1 MAATITYV
9 FTSHSPW
16 TYLGHAAF
24 LDIARR
30 HGATVEYRPV
40 PLGAIFAET
49 GGQPLAKR
57 HPVRQRYRLVELQ
70 RWRARRGL
78 PLNLHPQFFP
88 VDPVLADRLAIA
100 IAEAGGDPDPFL
112 RRVFAAVWA
121 EERNLADPETIA
133 DLAAASGIAPELQAR
148 AGAPEI
154 AAAYQR
160 NREMAEAAGVFG
172 APSYILNGELFWGQD
187 RLDLLDDALATGR
200 PPYTA

>member
-30 HGATVEYRPV
+30 HGAAVEYRPV

-133 DLAAASGIAPELQAR
+133 DLAAASGIGPELQAR

>member
-30 HGATVEYRPV
+30 HGAAVEYRPV

-121 EERNLADPETIA
+121 EERNLADPATIA
-133 DLAAASGIAPELQAR
+133 DLAAASGIGPELQAR
-148 AGAPEI
+148 AGTPEI
-154 AAAYQR
+154 
-160 NREMAEAAGVFG
+160 EAA
-172 APSYILNGELFWGQD
+172 
-187 RLDLLDDALATGR
+187 
-200 PPYTA
+200 

>member
-30 HGATVEYRPV
+30 HGAAVEYRPV

-121 EERNLADPETIA
+121 EERNLADPATIA
-133 DLAAASGIAPELQAR
+133 DLAAASGIGPELQAR

-200 PPYTA
+200 LPYTA

>member
-30 HGATVEYRPV
+30 HGAAVEYRPV

-57 HPVRQRYRLVELQ
+57 HPVRQHYRLVELQ

-78 PLNLHPQFFP
+78 TLNLHPQFFP
-88 VDPVLADRLAIA
+88 VDPALADHLAIA
-100 IAEAGGDPDPFL
+100 IVDAGGDPDPFL

-121 EERNLADPETIA
+121 EERNLADPATIA
-133 DLAAASGIAPELQAR
+133 DLAAASGIGPELQAR

-154 AAAYQR
+154 EAAYQR

>member
-30 HGATVEYRPV
+30 HGAAVEYRPV

-121 EERNLADPETIA
+121 EERNLADPATIA
-133 DLAAASGIAPELQAR
+133 DLAAASGIGPELQAR

>member
-30 HGATVEYRPV
+30 HGAAVEYRPV

-121 EERNLADPETIA
+121 EERNLADPATIA
-133 DLAAASGIAPELQAR
+133 DLAAASGIGPELQAR

-200 PPYTA
+200 PPYRA